1 MKAIVLRHH
10 DEDNPGLIG
19 LELERR
25 GFTLTIHRMPEDGP
39 PPNPRDYD
47 LCIVLGAKWSLVDRV
62 GIETWIDQE
71 LDWLRTADAAGV
83 PVLGICF
90 GSQAL
95 AAAHGGRVTRAPK
108 MELGWTDIVSS
119 EAGISDGPWFQFHSD
134 QCIIPDGATE
144 LARNQVCVQAFSLR
158 KNLAVLFH
166 PELERL
172 QLEQWLDEESVA
184 IVRDF
189 GLDTEQLLSET
200 DDRLDAAIEN
210 VRVFVDFALG
220 VAGLTPTAT

>member
-95 AAAHGGRVTRAPK
+95 AAAHGGRVTTPNLSDSNLSNGLTKRVW
-108 MELGWTDIVSS
+108 LSS
-119 EAGISDGPWFQFHSD
+119 ETSAS
-134 QCIIPDGATE
+134 IPNSCSARPMIALTLQSKTCASLWTLPSGWQVSRQQRPDDPST
-144 LARNQVCVQAFSLR
+144 LARSS
-158 KNLAVLFH
+158 
-166 PELERL
+166 
-172 QLEQWLDEESVA
+172 ES
-184 IVRDF
+184 
-189 GLDTEQLLSET
+189 T
-200 DDRLDAAIEN
+200 
-210 VRVFVDFALG
+210 
-220 VAGLTPTAT
+220 